1 MARICLDAG
10 ILGIYFSAICTDKV
24 STLINRI
31 KSGKDEAHVL
41 KPVLSEAF
49 FNICKI
55 QGKDK
60 ANQSITSFTRS
71 IPIVQVDLDESLVLS
86 TGLLK
91 CQHRDTLSYID
102 CMSIAY
108 CINNKVEFHTTE
120 KTMKRILLE
129 TAKKLK
135 VCTYRFQ

>member
-10 ILGIYFSAICTDKV
+10 ILGIYFSPNCTSKV
-24 STLINRI
+24 TALIDRI
-31 KSGKDEAHVL
+31 KAGTDEAHML

-49 FNICKI
+49 FNICKVK
-55 QGKDK
+55 GKDK

-71 IPIVQVDLDESLVLS
+71 VPIIQVDLDESLILF

-102 CMSIAY
+102 CMVLAY
-108 CINNKVEFHTTE
+108 CINNKLVFHTTE
-120 KTMKRILLE
+120 KT
-129 TAKKLK
+129 LK
-135 VCTYRFQ
+135 QRFFHKIS